1 MIKKII
7 LFFIFIIL
15 IFIPNIQTFWSWESY
30 PSITRK
36 KESIEREIKKTE
48 KTLKYL
54 ETLEKK
60 RSVIYEINKKKEYLK
75 LLKDILYEK
84 IKLEIIIYSIL
95 WLVWLFYLILIIK
108 IIILLINW

>member
-1 MIKKII
+1 MRTISFYSSEKRIYWKR
-7 LFFIFIIL
+7 
-15 IFIPNIQTFWSWESY
+15 NW
-30 PSITRK
+30 K
-36 KESIEREIKKTE
+36 NKKTIN
-48 KTLKYL
+48 YL

-60 RSVIYEINKKKEYLK
+60 RSVIYKINEKKEYLK

>member
-1 MIKKII
+1 MF
-7 LFFIFIIL
+7 LML
-15 IFIPNIQTFWSWESY
+15 IFSPSVYSFGSWEAPPMY
-30 PSITRK
+30 WK
-36 KESIEREIKKTE
+36 KEEVEREIKKTE

-54 ETLEKK
+54 ENLGE
-60 RSVIYEINKKKEYLK
+60 RASVIYKINEKKEYLK
-75 LLKDILYEK
+75 LLNKTLYEK